1 MAKKMMLEE
10 KRTKMLE
17 VFDKYKTFFKIQE
30 LEKIGSKEKGIV
42 ENTVKDVVLGLF
54 YDDLICSEKVGT
66 SVYYW
71 SNFNKKMLEDIKSIK
86 KFEDENNEI
95 QNKIKNAIDMLEIEK
110 DSKQITDRRMN
121 KIKELDDLTKMYEDM
136 KNKLD
141 EYSEMSKEEFD
152 KMKEEEGALIN
163 SINKMTDNIFIIQD
177 YVSNKFNMDKK
188 EVNKTFNIDD
198 EMDYIA

>member
-1 MAKKMMLEE
+1 MLEE

-17 VFDKYKTFFKIQE
+17 IFNKYKTFFKIQE

-86 KFEDENNEI
+86 KFEIENSELET
-95 QNKIKNAIDMLEIEK
+95 KIKNVTDMLEVEK
-110 DSKQITDRRMN
+110 DSKQITDKRMD
-121 KIKELDDLTKMYEDM
+121 KIKELDDLTKLCENM
-136 KNKLD
+136 KNQLD

-152 KMKEEEGALIN
+152 KMKEEETSLVN